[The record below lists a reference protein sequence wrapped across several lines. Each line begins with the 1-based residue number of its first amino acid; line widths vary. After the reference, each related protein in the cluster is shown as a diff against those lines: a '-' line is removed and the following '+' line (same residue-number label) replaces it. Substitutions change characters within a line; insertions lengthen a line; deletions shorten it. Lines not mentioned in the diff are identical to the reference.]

1 MRISRLYITLLA
13 ATALLTQLAMSAEI
27 SSSKALSSNDKQK
40 AHASGET
47 QHGNASSD
55 KSVIDDRAEITVSDQ
70 QQKAAGVQTQIVTRE
85 KLFHKIR
92 TVGSITTDQTREAH
106 VHTRISGW
114 IEKIHIDYVG
124 KAVTK
129 GAPLFDLYSPDLVST
144 QEEYLAARR
153 QGSGATEVAEAALTR
168 LRLWG
173 VAEVELQRLRS
184 AKTAK
189 KALTFYAPVTGVVI
203 RKAAILGTYVTP
215 DTELYYLADIAQVWL
230 LLTLYEAD
238 VALIKIGDK
247 VAVSLPYDLSKHY
260 TGVISYVYPEI
271 DIQTRTAKARVEIAN
286 ADQFLRPGM
295 FANAD
300 IEKQLTEQ
308 LVVPDEAVLDTGQRK
323 IVFVKTG
330 DIQFIPREVKI
341 GQRVGDQLTILAG
354 LNEGEAVVVSASF
367 LIDAESRLQAAL
379 RKGTPAAGGHGGH
392 GDNASDTSKKPSN
405 NSTSGKE

>member
-1 MRISRLYITLLA
+1 MRISRLYLTLLA
-13 ATALLTQLAMSAEI
+13 ATALLTQVAMSAET
-27 SSSKALSSNDKQK
+27 SSSNDKPK
-40 AHASGET
+40 AHVST
-47 QHGNASSD
+47 DKQHGNASSEQR
-55 KSVIDDRAEITVSDQ
+55 VMDDRAEITVSDQ

-124 KAVTK
+124 KAVAK

-173 VAEVELQRLRS
+173 VAEVELQQLRS

-203 RKAAILGTYVTP
+203 RKAAILGTYITP
-215 DTELYYLADIAQVWL
+215 DTELYYLADIAQIWL

-260 TGVISYVYPEI
+260 TGVINYVYPEI
-271 DIQTRTAKARVEIAN
+271 DIQTRTAKARVEIDN

-392 GDNASDTSKKPSN
+392 GDDASPKPSN
-405 NSTSGKE
+405 TSKSGKE

>member
-1 MRISRLYITLLA
+1 MRISRLYLILLA
-13 ATALLTQLAMSAEI
+13 AIALLTQSAIGAEAPP
-27 SSSKALSSNDKQK
+27 SSDKNQ
-40 AHASGET
+40 AHVSGDK
-47 QHGNASSD
+47 QHGNASSE
-55 KSVIDDRAEITVSDQ
+55 KNVIDDRAEITVSDQ

-92 TVGSITTDQTREAH
+92 TVGSITNDQTREAH

-124 KAVTK
+124 KAVAK

-144 QEEYLAARR
+144 QEEYIAARR
-153 QGSGATEVAEAALTR
+153 QGSVAEDVAEAALTR

-184 AKTAK
+184 AKVAK
-189 KALTFYAPVTGVVI
+189 KALTFYAPVSGVVI
-203 RKAAILGTYVTP
+203 RKAAILGTYITP

-238 VALIKIGDK
+238 VALIKVGDN
-247 VAVSLPYDLSKHY
+247 VVVSLPYDPSKHY

-295 FANAD
+295 FANAE
-300 IEKQLTEQ
+300 IEKQITEQ

-330 DIQFIPREVKI
+330 DKQFAPREVKI
-341 GQRVGDQLTILAG
+341 GQRVGEKLTILSG
-354 LNEGEAVVVSASF
+354 LNGGEAIVVSASF

-392 GDNASDTSKKPSN
+392 GDSKKPSN
-405 NSTSGKE
+405 TSKSGKE

>member
-13 ATALLTQLAMSAEI
+13 ATALLTQLAIGAE
-27 SSSKALSSNDKQK
+27 APLSSDKNQ
-40 AHASGET
+40 AHVSGDK
-47 QHGNASSD
+47 QHGNASSE
-55 KSVIDDRAEITVSDQ
+55 KNVIDDRAEITVSDQ

-124 KAVTK
+124 KAVAK

-144 QEEYLAARR
+144 QEEYIAARR
-153 QGSGATEVAEAALTR
+153 QGSVAADVAEAALTR

-184 AKTAK
+184 AKVAK
-189 KALTFYAPVTGVVI
+189 KALTFYAPVSGVVI
-203 RKAAILGTYVTP
+203 RKAAILGTYITP

-238 VALIKIGDK
+238 VALIKVGDK
-247 VAVSLPYDLSKHY
+247 VVVSLPYDPSKKY

-295 FANAD
+295 FANAE

-330 DIQFIPREVKI
+330 DKQFVPREVKI
-341 GQRVGDQLTILAG
+341 GQRVGEQLTILSG
-354 LNEGEAVVVSASF
+354 LNGGEAIVVSASF

-392 GDNASDTSKKPSN
+392 GDKNTNKKPSN
-405 NSTSGKE
+405 TSKSSKE